1 MKKRQ
6 APFPLP
12 IPPLRF
18 LMLFHPVFFFF
29 FSFSPLQSLVQGYSY
44 NDERQRP
51 EICNLES
58 FPKGGLFGILIQT
71 LGTVIYN
78 NLENGATE
86 VREKSK

>member
-1 MKKRQ
+1 MKNVKPLS
-6 APFPLP
+6 PF
-12 IPPLRF
+12 
-18 LMLFHPVFFFF
+18 LFHRSDFCCCFTLLFFF